1 MFWKIG
7 QNKPDRPDSKHIE
20 LAVSIKLGWDMYI
33 LFKKYIYGHIK
44 KVKSHP
50 DMENMLINIL

>member
-44 KVKSHP
+44 KSKIPS
-50 DMENMLINIL
+50 